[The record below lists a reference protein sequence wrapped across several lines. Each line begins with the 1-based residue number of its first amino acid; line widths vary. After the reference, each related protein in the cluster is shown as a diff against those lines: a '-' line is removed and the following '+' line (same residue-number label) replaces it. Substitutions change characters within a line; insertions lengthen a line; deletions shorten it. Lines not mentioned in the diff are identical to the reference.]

1 MTPEEQ
7 ELIFFSAQGAFF
19 GIVTSIVTITGYGAF
34 ALGTGVAGP
43 FANIEILGTT
53 TNHPTNLL
61 DHNLCLL
68 HLGCLLHWQPS
79 SHIQYTFM
87 RTLEGGIAAQ
97 IEASNQKTL
106 VWEYMPGWPT
116 TINLLLS
123 DCIVVWRAWILFQD
137 DKLWKLLLAVLMFAN
152 IAINI
157 ADCIWDNIEVTIE
170 VSSSTILDWLS
181 GLISLAV
188 NIHCDSVDCVE
199 SMSVYVVFILLDTY
213 TAVDLGFSQAMEII
227 TAMSIVVAEAQLSL
241 KLTIIMKPKL
251 AVAVE
256 KHHDHVALA
265 ENLSIGQVRQVL
277 GLEIVH
283 KFRKELEIVGY

>member
-1 MTPEEQ
+1 
-7 ELIFFSAQGAFF
+7 
-19 GIVTSIVTITGYGAF
+19 
-34 ALGTGVAGP
+34 
-43 FANIEILGTT
+43 
-53 TNHPTNLL
+53 
-61 DHNLCLL
+61 
-68 HLGCLLHWQPS
+68 
-79 SHIQYTFM
+79 M

-188 NIHCDSVDCVE
+188 NIIATLLIAWKAWTHHSTMVDALVHRRTRVVNILLLLVE
-199 SMSVYVVFILLDTY
+199 SGAVYCGIQSVYVVFILLDTY

-227 TAMSIVVAEAQLSL
+227 TAMSIVVAAFYPISV
-241 KLTIIMKPKL
+241 IIL
-251 AVAVE
+251 IRTGSSAIVE
-256 KHHDHVALA
+256 TYYHHETKAGSGSR
-265 ENLSIGQVRQVL
+265 ETP
-277 GLEIVH
+277 
-283 KFRKELEIVGY
+283 